1 MFLRRRYDLGTAS
14 DLRYYALPDLQSRLE
29 KLIAKRTE
37 EDLAAGGGK
46 DSVTPEQIAEIVA
59 RWTSIPVTRLM
70 STEKEKLL
78 RMEKILAESVVGQ
91 PEAVRAVANAIR
103 LSRSGLG
110 NAQRPIAS
118 FLMAGPSGTG
128 KTLLSKTVSSCPL
141 AALTDVLADVFFP
154 ARHSSVRFPG
164 RNDPHRW
171 FRVL

>member
-1 MFLRRRYDLGTAS
+1 MICAFLRYDLTTAS
-14 DLRYYALPDLQSRLE
+14 DLRYYALPELQQRLE
-29 KLIAKRTE
+29 SLLAKQADE
-37 EDLAAGGGK
+37 EKSGVEGAA
-46 DSVTPEQIAEIVA
+46 DTVTPEQIAEIVA

-78 RMEKILAESVVGQ
+78 RMEKILSENVVGQ

-128 KTLLSKTVSSCPL
+128 KTLLSKTVSC
-141 AALTDVLADVFFP
+141 
-154 ARHSSVRFPG
+154 
-164 RNDPHRW
+164 
-171 FRVL
+171 